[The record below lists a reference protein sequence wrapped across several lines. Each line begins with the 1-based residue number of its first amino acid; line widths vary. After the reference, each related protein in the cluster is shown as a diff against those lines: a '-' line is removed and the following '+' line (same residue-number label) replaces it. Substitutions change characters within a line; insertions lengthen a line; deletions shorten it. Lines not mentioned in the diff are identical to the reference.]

1 SFSRDWSSDVCSSDL
16 YDIENSQLP
25 ITIPSGCI
33 VSGVGGGN
41 PELGGRGTIIL
52 CNNALA
58 VFIVDSLAELRDL
71 GIGLLYTPFAFL
83 TGIGVVELFNLA
95 TSRNVRV
102 YTFGVSVGDNTDIQ
116 GVFVGTGEVSILDC
130 EVDCEFQN
138 TLIAGG
144 IPALRLTQANNSEC
158 RLVVRRC
165 DQMLWWD
172 QGANC
177 KVS

>member
-1 SFSRDWSSDVCSSDL
+1 NRITVGNSAEGDTANTCDFLFDTTDLPASSAALKALIEGAASGVDILIKQGV

-102 YTFGVSVGDNTDIQ
+102 YTFG
-116 GVFVGTGEVSILDC
+116 
-130 EVDCEFQN
+130 
-138 TLIAGG
+138 
-144 IPALRLTQANNSEC
+144 
-158 RLVVRRC
+158 
-165 DQMLWWD
+165 
-172 QGANC
+172 
-177 KVS
+177 